1 MQDLIVK
8 RIDKGDLSKL
18 LELYTHL
25 NDNPYPTIDERIQNI
40 WLRILEEKN
49 HHILAG
55 YIDEKLVATCAITI
69 IENLTHQQT
78 PYALIENVVT
88 HPDYR
93 NRGYGSLVLS
103 FAKDIAVENNCHK
116 IIIVTGSKKESTLNF
131 YREAGYDPNEKTAF
145 IQRLKP
151 KLEIQ

>member
-8 RIDKGDLSKL
+8 KVETDDLSKL

-25 NDNPYPTIDERIQNI
+25 NDNPYPMIDERIESI
-40 WLRILEEKN
+40 WTRLLEEKN

-55 YIDEKLVATCAITI
+55 YIDEKLVSTCVITI

-103 FAKDIAVENNCHK
+103 AAKDIAVKNNCHK
-116 IIIVTGSKKESTLNF
+116 IILVTGSKKESTLDF
-131 YREAGYDPNEKTAF
+131 YRQAGYDPNEKTAF
-145 IQRLKP
+145 IQRLQTTK
-151 KLEIQ
+151 